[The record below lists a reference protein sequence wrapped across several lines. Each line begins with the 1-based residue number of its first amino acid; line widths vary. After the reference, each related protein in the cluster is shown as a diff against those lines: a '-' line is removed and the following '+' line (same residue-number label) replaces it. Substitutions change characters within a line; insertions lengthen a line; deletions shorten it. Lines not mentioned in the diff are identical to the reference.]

1 MSQTTRYTT
10 DRQRGSL
17 RDVVAHYGRARI
29 TGWQG
34 LVLVVILAAGLRLY
48 DLGGRSFH
56 GDEMLS
62 VTMASSKTMSELQS
76 ATKPAWHPPL
86 HYGISRLLYLAG
98 AHTESQWRMAG
109 VLFGVLLAGATFL
122 IPLVWGSPRLSL
134 PAGLLAATS
143 PMAVLF
149 SQTSRWHPIVAGIL
163 AVACLSLAVAVKR
176 DAMWAWLVAGVAF
189 ALAFYTVFLAG
200 VVAIVLMLLALHQV
214 LKAGKPLTGW
224 LSAAVLCLAAVA
236 PLARPAIFWSRPGQ
250 IFWEPVRSV
259 FPLFGKLGLLLQNL
273 AVGPTVLPWNWAVMV
288 PAALLLAY
296 IGWRF
301 IASSETQVRSIRGAA
316 IAFFVLCLPVIVV
329 APVAAFSRYWL
340 ILLVP
345 LHIGIAGGLLSITS
359 RRLQVVCTAALA
371 ALVAYA
377 LFNLYTHRQ
386 YQYRELIDDWRG
398 MAARTR
404 SIAQPGDEVWSVMAP
419 FVHYYGSGSLDVFAW
434 YYDKT
439 AVARRIEQTGANR
452 VFLQYS
458 FLSGW
463 EVVNFTRIG
472 EIVGEELTGLGFKR
486 QWWGQYGRDPD
497 VVMKR
502 KYLRGRSFPEYRHVV
517 ELWVR
522 PAPRHE

>member
-1 MSQTTRYTT
+1 M
-10 DRQRGSL
+10 
-17 RDVVAHYGRARI
+17 RDVVAHYGRVRI

-34 LVLVVILAAGLRLY
+34 LVLVVMLAAGLRLY

-62 VTMASSKTMSELQS
+62 VTIASSKTMSELQS
-76 ATKPAWHPPL
+76 VTKPAWHPPL
-86 HYGISRLLYLAG
+86 HYGIPRLLYLAG

-109 VLFGVLLAGATFL
+109 VLFGVLLAAATFL

-149 SQTSRWHPIVAGIL
+149 SQTSRWHPLVAGIL
-163 AVACLSLAVAVKR
+163 AVACLSLVVAVKR
-176 DAMWAWLVAGVAF
+176 DAMWGWLVAGVAF
-189 ALAFYTVFLAG
+189 ALAFCTVFLAG
-200 VVAIVLMLLALHQV
+200 VVAIVLMLLALHHT

-224 LSAAVLCLAAVA
+224 LSAALLCLAAIA
-236 PLARPAIFWSRPGQ
+236 PLVRPAIFWSRPGQ

-259 FPLFGKLGLLLQNL
+259 FPVIGKLGLLVQNL
-273 AVGPTVLPWNWAVMV
+273 TVGPTVLPWNWPVML

-301 IASSETQVRSIRGAA
+301 AASSETQVRSIRGAA

-345 LHIGIAGGLLSITS
+345 LHIGIAAGLLSITS
-359 RRLQVVCTAALA
+359 RRLQVVCAVAMTV
-371 ALVAYA
+371 LVAYG
-377 LFNLYTHRQ
+377 LFNLYAHRQ
-386 YQYRELIDDWRG
+386 YQYRELTDDWRG
-398 MAARTR
+398 IAAMTR
-404 SIAQPGDEVWSVMAP
+404 ELAQPGDQVWSVMTP
-419 FVHYYGSGSLDVFAW
+419 FVYYYGSGSLEVFAW

-439 AVARRIEQTGANR
+439 AVAGRIEQTRADR

-458 FLSGW
+458 PLSGW
-463 EVVNFTRIG
+463 EVVNFARIG
-472 EIVGEELTGLGFKR
+472 EIVGEELAGLGFR
-486 QWWGQYGRDPD
+486 REWRGHYGRDPD
-497 VVMKR
+497 VAMKR
-502 KYLRGRSFPEYRHVV
+502 KYLRGRTFPQYRHVV
-517 ELWVR
+517 ELWTR
-522 PAPRHE
+522 PAPRHK